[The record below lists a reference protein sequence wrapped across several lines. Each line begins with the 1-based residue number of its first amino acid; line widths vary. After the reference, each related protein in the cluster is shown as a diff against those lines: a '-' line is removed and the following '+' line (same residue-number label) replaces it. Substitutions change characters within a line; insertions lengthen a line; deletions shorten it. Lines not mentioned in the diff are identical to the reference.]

1 MNIHIETFKNF
12 PLKLRIIGYILLTDA
27 FANLLT
33 IFMIYTG
40 KLPFEYMIIAG
51 INAMVLGIC
60 SFFFAE
66 YSIKKNM
73 RNSNKP

>member
-27 FANLLT
+27 FANFLT

-40 KLPFEYMIIAG
+40 KLPFKYMIITG
-51 INAMVLGIC
+51 INATVLGIC
-60 SFFFAE
+60 AFFFAE
-66 YSIKKNM
+66 YRIKKNM
-73 RNSNKP
+73 RNRNKP